1 MADDDATLAMP
12 EPHFLG
18 GIARQHVCKAIE
30 WDTAPEMAL
39 AQHGGEQRFEPGTTR
54 RRAPDA
60 AGLAGEIAVDMVGRN
75 RIDCSIGNAG
85 PERFTIAGL
94 AQRWINF
101 TDVAALEADIVCQI
115 VRAGFDGDA
124 AAAGARGERRLQR
137 RRRCGVNDIE
147 PTITAC
153 AARPARCTASAST
166 KGGRDAFQLARPP
179 LPSGSAARRR
189 SRSTQAIS
197 MFSGCGQTIPPA
209 AAAASHRRN
218 KKPSSMSGRPNRF
231 PSPPRLFMKILKEG
245 APRSRA

>member
-1 MADDDATLAMP
+1 MADDNATLAMP
-12 EPHFLG
+12 EPHFVG

-30 WDTAPEMAL
+30 RDTAPEMAL
-39 AQHGGEQRFEPGTTR
+39 AQHDGEQRFEPGTAR

-101 TDVAALEADIVCQI
+101 TDVAARETDIVRQI
-115 VRAGFDGDA
+115 VRACFDGDA

-147 PTITAC
+147 PTTNRLRGEANTLYGVGLDEGWARSIPTRK
-153 AARPARCTASAST
+153 AAFAL
-166 KGGRDAFQLARPP
+166 GIGR
-179 LPSGSAARRR
+179 S
-189 SRSTQAIS
+189 QAI
-197 MFSGCGQTIPPA
+197 A
-209 AAAASHRRN
+209 
-218 KKPSSMSGRPNRF
+218 
-231 PSPPRLFMKILKEG
+231 
-245 APRSRA
+245 